1 MLKNR
6 NGKLGSGEMDTRPR
20 FVADVNVGRLAKWL
34 RVMGYDTLFP
44 RENGD
49 SELVRVALKEGRV
62 LVTRDAEIA
71 RRRAARTGQMTV
83 VLIEKDDLR
92 SQLRQLVRDLGLNL
106 SAGFSRCV
114 RCNEP
119 LRPIAKQDV
128 AERLPPYV
136 LLTQG
141 KFFEC
146 QECLRVYWP
155 GTHWTNMMSELSEVF
170 QEAP

>member
-1 MLKNR
+1 
-6 NGKLGSGEMDTRPR
+6 MDTELR
-20 FVADVNVGRLAKWL
+20 FVVDVNVGRLAKWL

-44 RENGD
+44 KENGD
-49 SELVRVALKEGRV
+49 NQLVRIALMENRV

-71 RRRAARTGQMTV
+71 RRRAARLGQMTV
-83 VLIEKDDLR
+83 ALIEKDDLR
-92 SQLRQLVRDLGLNL
+92 SQLRQLVRDLELDL
-106 SAGFSRCV
+106 SGGFSRCV

-128 AERLPPYV
+128 VDRLPPYV
-136 LLTQG
+136 VLTQP

-146 QECLRVYWP
+146 QECRRVYWP
-155 GTHWTNMMSELSEVF
+155 GTHWTNMMSELSQVY

>member
-1 MLKNR
+1 M
-6 NGKLGSGEMDTRPR
+6 LGSGEMHKEPR
-20 FVADVNVGRLAKWL
+20 FVVDVNVGRLAKWL
-34 RVMGYDTLFP
+34 RVMGYDTVFP
-44 RENGD
+44 SENGD
-49 SELVRVALKEGRV
+49 NQLVRIALREDRV

-83 VLIEKDDLR
+83 VRIEKDDLR
-92 SQLRQLVRDLGLNL
+92 SQLRQVVRDLNLNL
-106 SAGFSRCV
+106 SGGFSRCV

-128 AERLPPYV
+128 ADRLPPYV
-136 LLTQG
+136 LLTQP

-146 QECLRVYWP
+146 QECCRVYWP
-155 GTHWTNMMSELSEVF
+155 GTHWTNMMSELSHVS